1 MVVRRSSVSLSVCL
15 LVCLSVT
22 NKHEN
27 ISRTTERILTKI
39 CTHILQK
46 KSMSQKNFGHPSMT
60 LGGINPEFD
69 FFTIPLS
76 PLKMQKK
83 FQIFLAPRVLWYTG
97 SVFSQK
103 NWSSNVLG
111 SSGWHNPKIQGQ
123 IYPSMLFSQ
132 EPAVGISKNFFPR
145 KSAVKKT
152 ILS

>member
-1 MVVRRSSVSLSVCL
+1 MVVRCSSVR
-15 LVCLSVT
+15 LSVT

-27 ISRTTERILTKI
+27 ISRTTEWILTKI

-46 KSMSQKNFGHPSMT
+46 NIKSPKKFGHPRMT
-60 LGGINPEFD
+60 LGWINPEFD

-83 FQIFLAPRVLWYTG
+83 IQNFLAPSVPWYTV

-111 SSGWHNPKIQGQ
+111 SSEWHNPKFQGL

-145 KSAVKKT
+145 KGVVKKT
-152 ILS
+152 TLR

>member
-1 MVVRRSSVSLSVCL
+1 
-15 LVCLSVT
+15 
-22 NKHEN
+22 
-27 ISRTTERILTKI
+27 
-39 CTHILQK
+39 
-46 KSMSQKNFGHPSMT
+46 MSQKNFGHPRMT

-83 FQIFLAPRVLWYTG
+83 FQIFLAASVPWYTG

-123 IYPSMLFSQ
+123 IYPSMVFSK

-145 KSAVKKT
+145 EGVVNKT

>member
-1 MVVRRSSVSLSVCL
+1 
-15 LVCLSVT
+15 
-22 NKHEN
+22 
-27 ISRTTERILTKI
+27 
-39 CTHILQK
+39 
-46 KSMSQKNFGHPSMT
+46 MT
-60 LGGINPEFD
+60 LGWINPEFD

-83 FQIFLAPRVLWYTG
+83 FQFFLAPSVPWYTG

-111 SSGWHNPKIQGQ
+111 SSGWDNPKIQGQ

-132 EPAVGISKNFFPR
+132 EPPVENSKNFFPR